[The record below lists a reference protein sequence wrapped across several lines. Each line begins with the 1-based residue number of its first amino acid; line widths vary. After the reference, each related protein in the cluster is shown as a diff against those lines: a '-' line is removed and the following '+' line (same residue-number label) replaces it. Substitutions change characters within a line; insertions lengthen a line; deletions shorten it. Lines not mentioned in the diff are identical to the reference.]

1 MIIYALIFLYAVN
14 FINQVKKEKVSMTSK
29 LPFQPNCPV
38 TVVIGLHEGYDFVNL
53 EAAKKVY
60 PDLDPNVNGQRFTW
74 AMHDKVNGQPAMR
87 FESWEAEAI
96 FSR

>member
-1 MIIYALIFLYAVN
+1 MCLFLYSITYAVN
-14 FINQVKKEKVSMTSK
+14 FINQVKKEKFSRTSK

>member
-1 MIIYALIFLYAVN
+1 
-14 FINQVKKEKVSMTSK
+14 MTSR

-38 TVVIGLHEGYDFVNL
+38 VVVLSTKEAYEFSCL
-53 EAAKKVY
+53 EEAQDHY
-60 PDLDPNVNGQRFTW
+60 PDLNPDVNGLNFTW

-87 FESWEAEAI
+87 FESWKAYEI